1 MFISDELLVDL
12 KENDDSNQ
20 MVEELEID
28 FVQGNISKSLEG
40 G

>member
-20 MVEELEID
+20 MVEELETD
-28 FVQGNISKSLEG
+28 FIQRNISKSLEG

>member
-20 MVEELEID
+20 MVEELETD
-28 FVQGNISKSLEG
+28 FIRRNISKSLEG